1 MIFTCKNCGGNVVF
15 SPEKQLMY
23 CPYCEGENC
32 EETNGKP
39 TALTQ
44 CSNCGGE
51 IQLKAYTSS
60 ATCAYCGQ
68 HIVFDERVT
77 GEYEPRLILPFKIG
91 KEGAK
96 KLLRDTFANKIFAP
110 SSFLSEAKLNSM
122 EGIYVPFWLYDYES
136 NCDYEGKGT
145 KVKVWRSGNTE
156 YTETSFYD
164 IRRNMDVMFDKVP
177 VDASLGFNDEVMDLI
192 EPYKYEELTAFE
204 PKYMSGFGGE
214 VYNDTAQSLEQRAKA
229 KAEKDTDELLKST
242 ISGYTTVTPVRKN
255 MMLHQ
260 KATHYTLFPV
270 WLYTYTYKGKTYQY
284 HMNGQTGKLIGN
296 VPVSVAKVCAYGAAL
311 SASVTTIAMLAKT
324 ILEVL

>member
-39 TALTQ
+39 TAVTQ

-51 IQLKAYTSS
+51 LQINEYTSS

-68 HIVFDERVT
+68 HIIFDERIT
-77 GEYEPRLILPFKIG
+77 GAYAPQMILPFRIG
-91 KEGAK
+91 KEAAK
-96 KLLRDTFANKIFAP
+96 KKMRDTFSKEIFAP
-110 SSFLSEAKLNSM
+110 TSFLSEAKLNSM

-136 NCDYEGKGT
+136 SYDYEGTGT
-145 KVKVWRSGNTE
+145 KIKVWSSGDTE
-156 YTETSFYD
+156 YTETSFYS
-164 IRRNMDVMFDKVP
+164 IKRNMDVKFDKVP

-192 EPYKYEELTAFE
+192 EPYKYEDLTAFE
-204 PKYMSGFGGE
+204 AKYMSGFDGE
-214 VYNDTAQSLEQRAKA
+214 VYSDTAQNLEPRAKG
-229 KAEKDTDELLKST
+229 KAEKDAEELLRGT

-255 MMLHQ
+255 LMLRR
-260 KATHYTLFPV
+260 KAEHYTLFPV
-270 WLYTYTYKGKTYQY
+270 WLYSYTYKGKTYQY

-296 VPVSVAKVCAYGAAL
+296 VPVSAAKVCAYGAAL
-311 SASVTTIAMLAKT
+311 SASITTIAMLAKM